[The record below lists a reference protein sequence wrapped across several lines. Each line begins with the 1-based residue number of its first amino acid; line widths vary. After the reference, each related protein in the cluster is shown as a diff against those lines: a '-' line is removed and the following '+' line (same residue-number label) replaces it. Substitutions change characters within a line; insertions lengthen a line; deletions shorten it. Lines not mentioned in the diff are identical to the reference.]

1 MLLGI
6 GEIILIIVVMM
17 LVILPEFWN
26 SNRKNDKFRWLRP
39 YALVALLL
47 VVIIILSKFIM
58 KILSL
63 FFITVLIGTVIILG
77 LAKYALHR

>member
-1 MLLGI
+1 MILGI
-6 GEIILIIVVMM
+6 GEIILIIVVMI
-17 LVILPEFWN
+17 LVILPEFW
-26 SNRKNDKFRWLRP
+26 SSRKNDKFRWLRP

-58 KILSL
+58 TLLSL
-63 FFITVLIGTVIILG
+63 FFITALIGAVIILG

>member
-17 LVILPEFWN
+17 LVILPEFW

-47 VVIIILSKFIM
+47 VVIIILSKFMM

-63 FFITVLIGTVIILG
+63 FFITVLIGAVIILG

>member
-17 LVILPEFWN
+17 LLILPEFQR
-26 SNRKNDKFRWLRP
+26 SRKNDKFRWLRP
-39 YALVALLL
+39 YGLVALLL
-47 VVIIILSKFIM
+47 VVIVILSKSIM

-63 FFITVLIGTVIILG
+63 FFITVLIGAVIILG

>member
-17 LVILPEFWN
+17 LVILPEFQ

-39 YALVALLL
+39 YALVTLLL
-47 VVIIILSKFIM
+47 VVIIILSKFVM

-63 FFITVLIGTVIILG
+63 FFITVMIGAVIILG
-77 LAKYALHR
+77 LIKHALHR

>member
-17 LVILPEFWN
+17 LVILPEFW

-63 FFITVLIGTVIILG
+63 FFITVLIGAVIILG

>member
-17 LVILPEFWN
+17 LVILPEFR

-63 FFITVLIGTVIILG
+63 FFITVLIGAVIILG
-77 LAKYALHR
+77 LAKHALHR

>member
-1 MLLGI
+1 MILGI

-17 LVILPEFWN
+17 LVILPEFR
-26 SNRKNDKFRWLRP
+26 SSRKNDKFRWLHP

-58 KILSL
+58 TLLSL
-63 FFITVLIGTVIILG
+63 FFITALIGAVIILG